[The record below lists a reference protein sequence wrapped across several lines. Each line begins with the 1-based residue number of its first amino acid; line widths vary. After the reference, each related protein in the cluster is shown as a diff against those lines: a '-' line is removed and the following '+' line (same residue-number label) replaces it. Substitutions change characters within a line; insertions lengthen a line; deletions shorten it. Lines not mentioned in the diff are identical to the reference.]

1 MTITLSGSNDFL
13 LNEQLNQYKK
23 EYLDFEELETS
34 QLDLKGLKI
43 NLLNMSLFG
52 ERRCIV
58 LRRPSELQ
66 AFKDDISE
74 IINNL
79 PSQTILIIIEPN
91 LDKRST
97 YYKVL
102 KKDTDFKEF
111 ESLEFSKL
119 QRWVRTYVQQQGGS
133 ISVSDANLLLT
144 FVGDDQFLIQNELD
158 KLLTYDL
165 GITKSNIELLVD
177 PLPSST
183 IFELLDASLCLNF
196 KKAFKIYD
204 SQRSQKIEPESILG
218 MFIWQLHIIALIK
231 TYKGD
236 LNELNNNLALKPF
249 VIQKALNLSK
259 NFSITKL
266 KELITYLKEADINS
280 KTKNTSL
287 DEYLKNFLIKTAFN

>member
-34 QLDLKGLKI
+34 QLDLKELKI
-43 NLLNMSLFG
+43 NLFNMSLFG

-133 ISVSDANLLLT
+133 ISVSDTNLLLT

-165 GITKSNIELLVD
+165 DITKSNIELLVD